1 MLKIGLLGAGM
12 IGNIHIDGFSSVNSK
27 IARYTT
33 VCDID
38 ERKRNKCAQ
47 KHGLRVFA
55 DVDEM
60 IADPDIDVVDL
71 CLPSYMHEEF
81 AVKIACAR
89 KHVLIEKPIAFTLEA
104 AHNIFTA
111 AHKNNVRMMVAQV
124 LRFWPE
130 YVKIKEIYD
139 SGELGEIITVYA
151 ARLGQMGNWADWL
164 KYPDKSGETLMNLT
178 QHDIDFLHYM
188 LGNSVSVYSAG
199 NRDSKNNYNDV
210 MNIFRFACG
219 ANAMIDGSLN
229 MTAGYPFTM
238 RMRVLGTKGAL
249 EFSYTAGVNIGP
261 ESASSLMWYRPGEK
275 GEKIEVENYDPY
287 GKEIEYFVQCII
299 DGKDTETVSE
309 QSVMQVLASILAAKE
324 SISKGEIRL

>member
-1 MLKIGLLGAGM
+1 L
-12 IGNIHIDGFSSVNSK
+12 
-27 IARYTT
+27 IAPQTF
-33 VCDID
+33 
-38 ERKRNKCAQ
+38 K
-47 KHGLRVFA
+47 
-55 DVDEM
+55 
-60 IADPDIDVVDL
+60 
-71 CLPSYMHEEF
+71 
-81 AVKIACAR
+81 
-89 KHVLIEKPIAFTLEA
+89 KP
-104 AHNIFTA
+104 
-111 AHKNNVRMMVAQV
+111 
-124 LRFWPE
+124 
-130 YVKIKEIYD
+130 
-139 SGELGEIITVYA
+139 
-151 ARLGQMGNWADWL
+151 
-164 KYPDKSGETLMNLT
+164 
-178 QHDIDFLHYM
+178 
-188 LGNSVSVYSAG
+188 
-199 NRDSKNNYNDV
+199 
-210 MNIFRFACG
+210 NIFRFACG